1 MTSNDNAY
9 SEALFKTLKYSPA
22 FPARPWVAQFV
33 HWYNE
38 AHRHSALRFVT
49 PAQRHRGA
57 DQALL
62 AQREA
67 VYARAK
73 AEKRQRWAGETRNWQ
88 PVGAVAL
95 NPNKAPTQEVPSHT
109 EAA

>member
-1 MTSNDNAY
+1 MLYVFYIFS
-9 SEALFKTLKYSPA
+9 
-22 FPARPWVAQFV
+22 
-33 HWYNE
+33 
-38 AHRHSALRFVT
+38 
-49 PAQRHRGA
+49 PAQRHRSA

-73 AEKRQRWAGETRNWQ
+73 AEKRQRWAGETRDWQ

-95 NPNKAPTQEVPSHT
+95 NPNKAPAQEVPSHT